1 MGLLRGTGAVAGG
14 AACSSGGPLAS
25 YVCAQLGDRAV
36 NRLLNPTNEA
46 PSYFGA
52 HFFHGAG
59 EVVEGNQLYGTA
71 EMGYAIVGGGIS
83 AGKWLWNQLF

>member
-1 MGLLRGTGAVAGG
+1 
-14 AACSSGGPLAS
+14 
-25 YVCAQLGDRAV
+25 VCAQLGDRAV
-36 NRLLNPTNEA
+36 NRLLDPTNEA

-59 EVVEGNQLYGTA
+59 EVVEGNLPYGTA
-71 EMGYAIVGGGIS
+71 EMGYAVVGGGIS